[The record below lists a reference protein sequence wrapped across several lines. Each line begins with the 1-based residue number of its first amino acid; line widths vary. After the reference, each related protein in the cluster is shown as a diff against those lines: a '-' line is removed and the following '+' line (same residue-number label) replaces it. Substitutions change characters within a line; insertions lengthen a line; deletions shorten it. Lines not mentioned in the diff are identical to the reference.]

1 MLQNPAVARMAATQ
15 AVTVAVREKGAAGRF
30 EVVVA
35 VLEKVEREGGLQEV
49 LGALCISREGPEVLQ
64 HILR

>member
-1 MLQNPAVARMAATQ
+1 
-15 AVTVAVREKGAAGRF
+15 VAVREKGAAGRF
-30 EVVVA
+30 EAVVA